1 MVLVALSIQ
10 EENKQMKKNLLNLSL
25 IALFAFGLQGC
36 YSTNISASWM
46 ADTHEAQKYK
56 KLLVIGMSTN
66 VAARATVEDEL
77 VYYMRL
83 KGINAIAAS
92 SVLPPDRSIVS
103 EPQEVQKGK
112 LQEEGFDG
120 IFAISLRERKES
132 TKYVQGSSSYAPTS
146 FYGGYYG
153 SFYSYYPYMY
163 SNVYQPGYYVA
174 SETILLNSSLF
185 NVETGELLWSGQ
197 SETTDP
203 SSLDNFAN
211 SYARSM
217 TTHLLK
223 RKIITPTMNTKK

>member
-1 MVLVALSIQ
+1 
-10 EENKQMKKNLLNLSL
+10 MKYRLLGLGL
-25 IALFAFGLQGC
+25 IVSAGMMLTSCF
-36 YSTNISASWM
+36 STSISASWM
-46 ADTHEAQKYK
+46 TENHQPQKYE

-66 VAARATVEDEL
+66 VAARSTVEDEL

-83 KGINAIAAS
+83 KGINAVAAS
-92 SVLPPDRSIVS
+92 SVLAPDRKIVS
-103 EPQEVQKGK
+103 EPAEVKKQKLK
-112 LQEEGFDG
+112 ENGFDG
-120 IFAISLRERKES
+120 IFAISLLEKKES
-132 TKYVQGSSSYAPTS
+132 TKYVQGSTPYAPVS

-174 SETILLNSSLF
+174 AQTIFLNSSLF
-185 NVETGELLWSGQ
+185 DVESGELLWSAQ

-203 SSLDNFAN
+203 SSLDDFAN

-223 RKIITPTMNTKK
+223 REIISPTLKSK